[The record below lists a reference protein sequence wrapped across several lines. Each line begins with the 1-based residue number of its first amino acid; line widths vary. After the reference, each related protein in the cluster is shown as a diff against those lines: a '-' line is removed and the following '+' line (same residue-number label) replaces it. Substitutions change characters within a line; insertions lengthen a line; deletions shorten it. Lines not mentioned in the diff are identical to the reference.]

1 MRYRSCFALL
11 LALCIG
17 LFSFGLRVEA
27 AQNPLTYDQIRNT
40 GKAGICPTV
49 PDSARGRIDIPVGTT
64 IRMTDMCF
72 QPVQLDVEEEK
83 RNGEKEFVTAKAI
96 MLYAA
101 TIGPAKAD
109 ITAINDTTL
118 NMRIVDGM
126 ASQPTTAQ
134 MPRRELVPILFSLKE
149 LDADAVGS
157 GHAISSSTDFEGDF
171 LVPGYRSSTFLDPK
185 GRGSA
190 TGYEEAVG
198 LQGARDE
205 FDGATLKTDQLFEGH
220 LSLRIARV
228 DPNTGEVSGS
238 FISYQP
244 SSDEQ
249 GTLEVH
255 EVRIQGLFYGR
266 VEEA

>member
-1 MRYRSCFALL
+1 MRYRSFLGCL
-11 LALCIG
+11 LAVCIG
-17 LFSFGLRVEA
+17 FLAFARPVQA

-40 GKAGICPTV
+40 GKAGLCPTV
-49 PDSARGRIDIPVGTT
+49 SDSARGRIEIPLGQTV
-64 IRMTDMCF
+64 RMTDLCF
-72 QPVQLDVEEEK
+72 QPVQLEVEEEK
-83 RNGEKEFVTAKAI
+83 RNGEKDFVKAIGI

-101 TIGPAKAD
+101 TIGPVKAD
-109 ITAINDTTL
+109 LTAVDESTL
-118 NMRIVDGM
+118 KLKVVDGM

-134 MPRRELVPILFSLKE
+134 MPRRELVPLLFSMKE
-149 LDADAVGS
+149 LEATATGS
-157 GHAISSSTDFEGDF
+157 GHAITSSTDFEGDF
-171 LVPGYRSSTFLDPK
+171 LVPGYRSSSFLDPK

-198 LQGARDE
+198 LQAARDE
-205 FDGATLKTDQLFEGH
+205 FEATTKIDEISEGH

-228 DPNTGEVSGS
+228 DPVTGEVAGS

-244 SSDEQ
+244 SSSEQ

-266 VEEA
+266 VDI